1 MTLAMLAVSLLL
13 SAIAWSLFVQWRR
26 QRRRLDE
33 SEREVA
39 DAISRHIELLSAVA
53 AMLVMKGSMVLAAV
67 MMLSACT
74 KDGDTI
80 YKWDLDEPTASTT
93 PLVTVIYGKDALGDR
108 SYNDLIYKGIEEAVA
123 KYGLRSMQMS
133 PTSYEEGLAY
143 LQTMFQTVSATKA
156 DTIRRLYIVCAAGY
170 DEYIRQNA
178 HLFAENPNA
187 DLLYLETPDPLPE
200 GCGST
205 LYMPYYGVMYEAGA
219 IIPAFLFNECLLL
232 VANPEDETVNLAA
245 KGFTDGFLTDYY
257 QPKYDWGD
265 ILEKHLETRYLEDK
279 SGDGYNIA
287 DSTAFNL
294 LSELSEVYFF
304 GYIVPLCG
312 GSGNKIRYL
321 CDITMTGNGCTGID
335 VVVPTEVVSVLKHI
349 DRAVG
354 LCIGQWL
361 SPEGMPKHQV
371 LGLKEGYTEV
381 ALNLNE
387 GYTTMYNTYIPEN
400 LRQQIHEDAIRK
412 EEAYEKR

>member
-1 MTLAMLAVSLLL
+1 
-13 SAIAWSLFVQWRR
+13 
-26 QRRRLDE
+26 
-33 SEREVA
+33 VA

-80 YKWDLDEPTASTT
+80 YQPDSDEPKASTA
-93 PLVTVIYGKDALGDR
+93 PLVTVIYNADALGDR
-108 SYNDLIYKGIEEAVA
+108 SYNDLIFAGVEKTAREH
-123 KYGLRSMQMS
+123 GLRTLQMS

-156 DTIRRLYIVCAAGY
+156 DTVRRLYIVCAAGY

-205 LYMPYYGVMYEAGA
+205 IYLPYYGAMYEAGA
-219 IIPAFLFNECLLL
+219 LMPALEREAL
-232 VANPEDETVNLAA
+232 VVGSNPEDQTVAGA
-245 KGFTDGFLTDYY
+245 IKGFNDGFTTEYY
-257 QPKYDWGD
+257 SLYDPEEYSD
-265 ILEKHLETRYLEDK
+265 EEYSEEEIAEMYEKKISTVYLADHAGE
-279 SGDGYNIA
+279 GYNVA
-287 DSTAFNL
+287 DTTLIKL
-294 LSELSEVYFF
+294 LSLQIPGEE
-304 GYIVPLCG
+304 YIWGPVLIPVCG
-312 GSGNKIRYL
+312 GSGSTLSYL
-321 CDITMTGNGCTGID
+321 MHVLEVNRFMGID
-335 VVVPTEVVSVLKHI
+335 VDVLSEQSPMSCLKHI
-349 DRAVG
+349 DRAVS

-361 SPEGMPKHQV
+361 SPQGMPRHQV
-371 LGLKEGYTEV
+371 LGLNSGYTGVSLHFYYDIIEEGF
-381 ALNLNE
+381 NE
-387 GYTTMYNTYIPEN
+387 KITDE

-412 EEAYEKR
+412 EEAYENN